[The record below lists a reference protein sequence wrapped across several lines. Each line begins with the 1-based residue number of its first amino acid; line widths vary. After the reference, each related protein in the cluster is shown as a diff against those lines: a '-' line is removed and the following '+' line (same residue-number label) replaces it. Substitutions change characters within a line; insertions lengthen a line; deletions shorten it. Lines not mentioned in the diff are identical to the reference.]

1 MVNITLTNNNFNSE
15 GYWYNPLP
23 QIPFLLKPVDLFDQ
37 NGYELTTLEQHYSS
51 YNKPSKNHRYHSAIK
66 DDWFVQDYATT
77 GAVLN
82 HSLLFER
89 KAFTGAAKEQLEQL
103 AASNNLIYKLL
114 AMRPK
119 WGLDFSMD
127 WVDSSGNAFE
137 VLHWEY
143 DSFDYEEI
151 QSKKIMVENKFL
163 SIDWE
168 DAGKQIL
175 NRKKEWH
182 HLDFFSQSDWKCDYF
197 NIIPEKFK
205 MVIWK

>member
-1 MVNITLTNNNFNSE
+1 MVNITLTNYNFNSE
-15 GYWYNPLP
+15 GYWSNPLP
-23 QIPFLLKPVDLFDQ
+23 RIPFLLKPVDLFDQ
-37 NGYELTTLEQHYSS
+37 NGYDLTTLEQHYSS
-51 YNKPSKNHRYHSAIK
+51 WNRQSKNHRYHSAIK
-66 DDWFVQDYATT
+66 DDWFIQDYSTT

-89 KAFTGAAKEQLEQL
+89 KAFAGAAKEQLQQMAE
-103 AASNNLIYKLL
+103 SNNMIYKLL

-127 WVDSSGNAFE
+127 WVDDLGNAFE

-151 QSKKIMVENKFL
+151 QSKKILIENKL
-163 SIDWE
+163 ISIDWD

-175 NRKKEWH
+175 KRKEEWH
-182 HLDFFSQSDWKCDYF
+182 HLDFFAQSDWKCNYF